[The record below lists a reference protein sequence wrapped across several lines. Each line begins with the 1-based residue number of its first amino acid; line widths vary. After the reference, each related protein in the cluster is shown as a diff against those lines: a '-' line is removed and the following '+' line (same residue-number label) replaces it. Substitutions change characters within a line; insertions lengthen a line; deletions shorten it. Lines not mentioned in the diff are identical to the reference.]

1 MALITNSFGGV
12 DLLASATDL
21 DKRITAL
28 EGGGTTITPTDSA
41 LASRVEALEAELAA
55 IKTAL
60 DPVKG

>member
-1 MALITNSFGGV
+1 MALTTNSFGGV
-12 DLLASATDL
+12 DLLASARDL

-28 EGGGTTITPTDSA
+28 EGGTTTAAPVDSA

-60 DPVKG
+60 EPVKE